1 MHEGI
6 WGKTFQSVCIYDLIR
21 DVAVFARMEI
31 TAEKIGIILLDLP

>member
-31 TAEKIGIILLDLP
+31 